1 MNEVYNI
8 MKNNAK
14 IFKISGMDC
23 PSCAM
28 LIESELEDL
37 GIKVEVSYAKQTLR
51 VQNREDLTKVNK
63 ILSGLG
69 YKLEGI

>member
-1 MNEVYNI
+1 
-8 MKNNAK
+8 
-14 IFKISGMDC
+14 MDC